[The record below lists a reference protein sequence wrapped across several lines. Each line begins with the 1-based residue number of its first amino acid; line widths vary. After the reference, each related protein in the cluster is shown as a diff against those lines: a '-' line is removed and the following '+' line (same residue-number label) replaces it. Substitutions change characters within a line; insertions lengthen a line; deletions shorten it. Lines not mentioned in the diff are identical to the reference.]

1 MELNIL
7 SKKYQEA
14 FNNQD
19 LNKLKSL
26 FHKDVTLKDW
36 ERSVSGLNDVI
47 AENEKIFK
55 SVKSLEAIS
64 IKEYY
69 SDNTA
74 ICVLKIHV
82 NNEETIDVVDIIEF
96 DQEGKIL
103 SITAYKG

>member
-7 SKKYQEA
+7 TKKYQEA

-19 LNKLKSL
+19 IDKLKSL
-26 FHKDVTLKDW
+26 FHKDVVLKDW
-36 ERSVSGLNDVI
+36 ERSVSGLNDVVS
-47 AENEKIFK
+47 ENEKIFK

-64 IKEYY
+64 VKEYY
-69 SDNTA
+69 FDNTA
-74 ICVLKIHV
+74 ICVLKIHI

>member
-7 SKKYQEA
+7 TKNTKA

-19 LNKLKSL
+19 LNKLKSI
-26 FHKDVTLKDW
+26 HKDVIKRLGTKCKW
-36 ERSVSGLNDVI
+36 LNDVI

-74 ICVLKIHV
+74 ICVLKIHI
-82 NNEETIDVVDIIEF
+82 NNEEIIDVVDIIEF
-96 DQEGKIL
+96 DSEGKIL